1 MRGKRTNYARILGI
15 GLGISL
21 AVHIAVIGLGRW
33 SSAGDTPTDG
43 TLNVV
48 TLPAPETPPEEL
60 EADLESAPS
69 GSFDLSVPEVRST
82 GVDLSEHTIVLAEAA
97 SSDIREPLV
106 PRPRINPV
114 SVETDLTPIR
124 VREPALVTLGDRGR
138 PSTGGGGVGIGILVG
153 VGGRGHG
160 DHCAPSAI
168 NIRYP
173 TRPMVGANFPN
184 RRITG
189 NFLPT
194 ARNHARAAARLGG
207 RFLVGN
213 FD

>member
-1 MRGKRTNYARILGI
+1 MRRNRTNYARILGI

-21 AVHIAVIGLGRW
+21 AVHVAVIGLGRW
-33 SSAGDTPTDG
+33 NSGNDTPTEG

-60 EADLESAPS
+60 ETELASSAS
-69 GSFDLSVPEVRST
+69 GSFDLAIPQVRST
-82 GVDLSEHTIVLAEAA
+82 GLDLSEHTIVLAEAA
-97 SSDIREPLV
+97 SAEISEPLV

-138 PSTGGGGVGIGILVG
+138 QSTGGGGIGIGILVG

-173 TRPMVGANFPN
+173 TRPMIGENFPN

-189 NFLPT
+189 NFLPST
-194 ARNHARAAARLGG
+194 RTQIRMPVR
-207 RFLVGN
+207 RR
-213 FD
+213 

>member
-1 MRGKRTNYARILGI
+1 MRRKRTNYARILGI

-21 AVHIAVIGLGRW
+21 AVHVAVIGLGRW
-33 SSAGDTPTDG
+33 NSGSDTPSDG

-48 TLPAPETPPEEL
+48 TLPAPESPPEQM
-60 EADLESAPS
+60 EADLASSSS
-69 GSFDLSVPEVRST
+69 GSFDLSVPEVKST

-97 SSDIREPLV
+97 SSQINEPLV
-106 PRPRINPV
+106 PRPRISPV

-138 PSTGGGGVGIGILVG
+138 PSTGGRGGVGIGILVG

-173 TRPMVGANFPN
+173 TRPMTGANFPN

-194 ARNHARAAARLGG
+194 ARNQLRMPAG
-207 RFLVGN
+207 RSPRR
-213 FD
+213 

>member
-1 MRGKRTNYARILGI
+1 MIRKRTNYARILGI

-21 AVHIAVIGLGRW
+21 AVHVAVIGLGRW
-33 SSAGDTPTDG
+33 SSGSETVSDG
-43 TLNVV
+43 TLSVV

-60 EADLESAPS
+60 EADLAGAPS

-82 GVDLSEHTIVLAEAA
+82 GADLSEHTIVLAEAA
-97 SSDIREPLV
+97 SAEINEPLV
-106 PRPRINPV
+106 PRPRIPPV
-114 SVETDLTPIR
+114 SVESHLTPIR

-138 PSTGGGGVGIGILVG
+138 QSTGGGGVGIGILVG

-173 TRPMVGANFPN
+173 TRPMIGANFPN

-189 NFLPT
+189 SFLPT
-194 ARNHARAAARLGG
+194 ARNQIRMPVSRGL
-207 RFLVGN
+207 RRR
-213 FD
+213 